1 VKAITRS
8 IKSWIKIAPR
18 QRVSFAIPV
27 IIACFA
33 SPPWAQAVSPPPDG
47 GYPNFTTAEGQNAL
61 LNLTTGSGN
70 TAVGSFSLESLTGG
84 SFNTGIG
91 AGTLVLNTGDSNTA
105 TGAAALLLNTTGANN
120 TANGTAALVNNSTVE
135 DNTAVG
141 AFALNSNTASSNTAI
156 GSNALLSNTTGANN
170 TATGLSA
177 LGGNETGG
185 NNTAIGSMALR
196 GNSTGSSNTA
206 VGDDA
211 LRSPVGET
219 GSGNTAVGHSAL
231 LGPFGGPGDNNT
243 AVGAGAGGSLGE
255 FDTNNIDI
263 GFGVAGGPGDSNT
276 IRIGNE
282 DITATFIKGISGATV
297 VSGATVL
304 VGANGHL
311 GTATSSKRFKE
322 EIKPMDKASEALFSL
337 KPVTFRYKKE
347 LDPVGTQQFGLVAE
361 DVEKISADL
370 VARDENGVVNTVR
383 YDQVNA
389 MLLNEF
395 LKEHRK
401 VQRQSGMLENQARK
415 IRDQETTIAELK
427 KEMETVV
434 VMLKEQESQ
443 IQGFSAQIEMS
454 KPATSVVLNNP

>member
-1 VKAITRS
+1 MKTIT
-8 IKSWIKIAPR
+8 KITYPATA
-18 QRVSFAIPV
+18 VFAF
-27 IIACFA
+27 ACLA
-33 SPPWAQAVSPPPDG
+33 LSPWAQAVSPPPDG
-47 GYPNFTTAEGQNAL
+47 GYAGFNTAEGQNAL
-61 LNLTTGSGN
+61 LSLDTSTGFAN
-70 TAVGSFSLESLTGG
+70 TAVGAFSLQSLTEG
-84 SFNTGIG
+84 SFNTGVG

-105 TGAAALLLNTTGANN
+105 TGVAALLLNTTGANN
-120 TANGTAALVNNSTVE
+120 TANGTAALVNNSTGE

-219 GSGNTAVGHSAL
+219 GSGNTALGHSAL
-231 LGPFGGPGDNNT
+231 LGPLGGPGDNNT
-243 AVGAGAGGSLGE
+243 AVGAGAGGSLDE
-255 FDTNNIDI
+255 FATNNIDI
-263 GFGVAGGPGDSNT
+263 GFGVGGGPGDSNT

-322 EIKPMDKASEALFSL
+322 KIKSMDKASEALFSL
-337 KPVTFRYKKE
+337 RPVTFNYKKE
-347 LDPVGTQQFGLVAE
+347 LDPAGIQQFGLVAE
-361 DVEKISADL
+361 DVEKINPAL
-370 VARDENGVVNTVR
+370 VVRNEKGQVNSVR

-395 LKEHRK
+395 LKEHQK
-401 VQRQSGMLENQARK
+401 VQEQQAAIAQLRQ
-415 IRDQETTIAELK
+415 
-427 KEMETVV
+427 EMETVV